1 MLAPYARRLE
11 RDVDRINDQRNVNAA
26 ASMARDAFPPMP
38 DGSLETF
45 PPAFRVTRLPILA
58 SARLNPLPVL
68 LAISLVLSERGAM
81 CVGAPILV
89 IGATCICIVSVEVFS
104 KLIVIGVF

>member
-1 MLAPYARRLE
+1 MLAPYAKSLE
-11 RDVDRINDQRNVNAA
+11 RDVNRITDQRNVNAA
-26 ASMARDAFPPMP
+26 ASMARDAFPAMP
-38 DGSLETF
+38 DGSLKTF
-45 PPAFRVTRLPILA
+45 PPAFRITRLPILA

-89 IGATCICIVSVEVFS
+89 IGATRIRVVSVEVFS
-104 KLIVIGVF
+104 KLIVVGVF